1 MLNAYANPSMD
12 RNTENARAERIAFR
26 LNEQHLLIANIYENL
41 VDRDFVPAERDIR
54 NLIVDLRL
62 ILKSLEDDDF

>member
-1 MLNAYANPSMD
+1 MD
-12 RNTENARAERIAFR
+12 NNTENARAERIAFR

-62 ILKSLEDDDF
+62 ILKSIEDDDF

>member
-1 MLNAYANPSMD
+1 MDKNLNG
-12 RNTENARAERIAFR
+12 ENARAERIAFR
-26 LNEQHLLIANIYENL
+26 INEQHLLLANIYENL

-54 NLIVDLRL
+54 NLVVDLRL

>member
-1 MLNAYANPSMD
+1 MD
-12 RNTENARAERIAFR
+12 KNIENARAQRIAFR
-26 LNEQHLLIANIYENL
+26 INEQHLLLANIYENL

-54 NLIVDLRL
+54 NLVVDLRL

>member
-1 MLNAYANPSMD
+1 MDLLTMDKNLNG
-12 RNTENARAERIAFR
+12 ENARAERIAFR

>member
-1 MLNAYANPSMD
+1 MDKNLNG
-12 RNTENARAERIAFR
+12 ENARAERIAFR
-26 LNEQHLLIANIYENL
+26 INEQHLLLANIYENL
-41 VDRDFVPAERDIR
+41 VDRDFVPAEKDIR

>member
-1 MLNAYANPSMD
+1 MD
-12 RNTENARAERIAFR
+12 NKTENARAERIAFR
-26 LNEQHLLIANIYENL
+26 INEQHLLIANIYENL

-62 ILKSLEDDDF
+62 ILKSIEDDDF

>member
-1 MLNAYANPSMD
+1 MDLPTMDKNLNG
-12 RNTENARAERIAFR
+12 ENARAERIAFR

>member
-1 MLNAYANPSMD
+1 MD
-12 RNTENARAERIAFR
+12 NNIENARAERIAFR
-26 LNEQHLLIANIYENL
+26 INEQHLLLANIYENL

-54 NLIVDLRL
+54 NLVVDLRL

>member
-1 MLNAYANPSMD
+1 MD

-26 LNEQHLLIANIYENL
+26 INEQHLLLANIYENI
-41 VDRDFVPAERDIR
+41 VDRDFIPAERDIR
-54 NLIVDLRL
+54 NLVVDLRL

>member
-1 MLNAYANPSMD
+1 MD
-12 RNTENARAERIAFR
+12 NNTENARAERIAFR
-26 LNEQHLLIANIYENL
+26 INEQHLLLANIYESL